1 MAKEL
6 DKPRKTLSEHAPKL
20 GKSNLPVDRIG
31 DFIGPGGKNIK
42 KLCEE
47 YECEINVEEDGL
59 CIIMGQDQEKI
70 NSVVELVDSYNL
82 VPITY
87 NLPTDKQLSI
97 EELFSFLPIKAE
109 MLNAFPVGSLFNEPC
124 KSSKHYEFV
133 LMEITPP
140 EFQDSY
146 NKIVYEDE
154 NKIIGVLSFNEILE
168 MIMKGQIYDISF
180 KYLMLE
186 LYMAFQNMAMQENL
200 SQGNEV
206 EQNNIRTSDVSNEY
220 IEKNSQ
226 KDFAKIFLNK

>member
-1 MAKEL
+1 MQNKIVNKFLQRFEKLNKEFN
-6 DKPRKTLSEHAPKL
+6 
-20 GKSNLPVDRIG
+20 GN
-31 DFIGPGGKNIK
+31 NIK
-42 KLCEE
+42 FNCENDE
-47 YECEINVEEDGL
+47 QSNIVAKIAPFYIDSNTMQFYVLVEIKFLKGVYEKVNIP
-59 CIIMGQDQEKI
+59 
-70 NSVVELVDSYNL
+70 YNL